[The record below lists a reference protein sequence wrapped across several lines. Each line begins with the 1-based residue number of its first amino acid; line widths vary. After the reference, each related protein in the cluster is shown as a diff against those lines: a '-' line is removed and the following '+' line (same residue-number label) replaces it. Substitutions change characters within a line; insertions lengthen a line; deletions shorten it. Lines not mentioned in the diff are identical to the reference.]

1 MMRIYIIQNLNPM
14 PSKSLAQHSIQ
25 WVTTED
31 GSITGYRTDL
41 RSTTSPYTVPVRNH
55 ATSLL
60 KAAKSAKRPVR
71 GLLESLIWAWV
82 KFFTNRNDAAHE
94 NRTPLLYIGV
104 DFQPPTPEHIPTDQ
118 AYAHLIQEALDGVQ
132 TTGKTTEVT
141 EGQITLR
148 LHARHW
154 NLLAEE
160 TIIDAAYHDPFAP
173 ADNPE
178 AWTEACFQWWKKWLN
193 PNARL
198 ATYSAAGHV
207 RRALAAAG
215 FWVARAP
222 GPGRKREITIASP
235 SREALAG
242 FDIMAKHRPQ

>member
-1 MMRIYIIQNLNPM
+1 M
-14 PSKSLAQHSIQ
+14 PSKSLAPHTIK

-41 RSTTSPYTVPVRNH
+41 GIHYKSIHGARTESRHIFVEGSQI
-55 ATSLL
+55 SQ
-60 KAAKSAKRPVR
+60 KAGPWIVGELGF
-71 GLLESLIWAWV
+71 GLGSNFSQTAI
-82 KFFTNRNDAAHE
+82 AAHHNE
-94 NRTPLLYIGV
+94 KPLLYIGV

-132 TTGKTTEVT
+132 RTGKTTEVT
-141 EGQITLR
+141 EGHITLR

-154 NLLAEE
+154 NLLTEE

-235 SREALAG
+235 NRKALAG
-242 FDIMAKHRPQ
+242 FDIIAKHRPQ